1 MESRREHELQKALDG
16 ARAEYRA
23 ASLEARAAAGERF
36 RLLLE
41 EFTALIS
48 PAEESRAACSAVD
61 HKSSKYLASGAR
73 RESVSGSVRDCQSKA
88 AFSVRRIN
96 APWMDRRG
104 ESVTL
109 SPCSCHTEPL

>member
-48 PAEESRAACSAVD
+48 PEESGAACSAVD

-73 RESVSGSVRDCQSKA
+73 RESVSGFMRDCQSKA
-88 AFSVRRIN
+88 AFSVRRMN

-109 SPCSCHTEPL
+109 SLCSCHTEPL